1 MAVNVDLSN
10 VKVKYDIPHIV
21 EKLKTKVKELQP
33 SFISHNTDFKL
44 INELKKKYDKFE
56 NIVLIGNGGSVT
68 SFHAFHKAFSHKLK
82 KRVFVVTTMQ
92 PEVISFVKED
102 FPPKNT
108 LLIAISKSGNTVA
121 VIEALLALQE
131 NNEYKCLVITSKQGA
146 LWQIAEKNKYL
157 ALEHPE
163 IGGRF
168 SGTSE
173 VAYLPA
179 ALCGIDIKKI
189 AESSEKLYNKFYNID
204 NRNTAAQTALA
215 LSSLEYNG
223 VTEIFMPIYSA
234 QLDGFGNLIVQLLH
248 ESVCK
253 LGRGQTIYFS
263 SAPESQHHTNQRFFG
278 GRRNVAGMFLRTK
291 DSENE
296 VKLKISNKLQK
307 VQLND
312 ATLKILQGEKLSKA
326 LEYEFSGVYQNA
338 IRKNI
343 PVIDVSVDTADEKN
357 LGELIAFW
365 QLVAVYSA
373 LLRDVDPF
381 DQPAVEASKQISF
394 ELRKNKR

>member
-1 MAVNVDLSN
+1 MAVNVDLFN
-10 VKVKYDIPHIV
+10 VKVKFDIPHIV
-21 EKLKTKVKELQP
+21 EKLKAKVKELQP
-33 SFISHNTDFKL
+33 AFINHNTDFKL
-44 INELKKKYDKFE
+44 INEIKKKYDKYE
-56 NIVLIGNGGSVT
+56 NIVLIGNGGSIT
-68 SFHAFHKAFSHKLK
+68 SFHAYHKAFSSKLK
-82 KRVFVVTTMQ
+82 KKVFVITTMQ
-92 PEVISFVKED
+92 PEVLSFVKNNYLT
-102 FPPKNT
+102 KNT
-108 LLIAISKSGNTVA
+108 LIIAISKSGNTVGI
-121 VIEALLALQE
+121 IESLLALQE
-131 NNEYKCLVITSKQGA
+131 NNGYACIVITSKQGA
-146 LWQIAEKNKYL
+146 LWQIAEKNKYFV
-157 ALEHPE
+157 LEHPE

-179 ALCGIDIKKI
+179 ALVGIDIKKI
-189 AESSEKLYNKFYNID
+189 AESAEKLYCKFYKTENI
-204 NRNTAAQTALA
+204 AAQTALA

-223 VTEIFMPIYSA
+223 FTELFMPIYTA
-234 QLDGFGNLIVQLLH
+234 QLEGFGSLIVQLLH

-278 GRRNVAGMFLRTK
+278 GRRNVAGIFLHAKNSDT
-291 DSENE
+291 E
-296 VKLKISNKLQK
+296 VKLKIHNKLQK
-307 VQLND
+307 IQLND
-312 ATLKILQGEKLSKA
+312 STLKILQGEKLSKA

-343 PVIDVSVDTADEKN
+343 PVIDISVEIGDEKN

-373 LLRDVDPF
+373 LLRDVDAF

-394 ELRKNKR
+394 ELRKSR

>member
-21 EKLKTKVKELQP
+21 EKLKARVKELQP
-33 SFISHNTDFKL
+33 AFISYNTDFKL
-44 INELKKKYDKFE
+44 INEVKKKYGKYE

-68 SFHAFHKAFSHKLK
+68 SFHAYHKAFCHKLK
-82 KRVFVVTTMQ
+82 KKVFVVTTMQ
-92 PEVISFVKED
+92 PEVISFVKEN
-102 FPPKNT
+102 FPAKNT
-108 LLIAISKSGNTVA
+108 LIIAISKSGNTVG
-121 VIEALLALQE
+121 VIESLLALQE
-131 NNEYKCLVITSKQGA
+131 NNEYVCMVITSKQGA
-146 LWQIAEKNKYL
+146 LWQIAEKNKYF

-173 VAYLPA
+173 VSYLPA
-179 ALCGIDIKKI
+179 ALCGIDIKKMD
-189 AESSEKLYNKFYNID
+189 ESAQKLYNKFYKID
-204 NRNTAAQTALA
+204 EKNTAAQAALA

-223 VTEIFMPIYSA
+223 FTELFMPIYSA

-278 GRRNVAGMFLRTK
+278 GRRNVAGIFLRTK
-291 DSENE
+291 SSEEE

-312 ATLKILQGEKLSKA
+312 ATLKIFQGEKLSKA
-326 LEYEFSGVYQNA
+326 F
-338 IRKNI
+338 
-343 PVIDVSVDTADEKN
+343 
-357 LGELIAFW
+357 
-365 QLVAVYSA
+365 
-373 LLRDVDPF
+373 
-381 DQPAVEASKQISF
+381 
-394 ELRKNKR
+394 

>member
-33 SFISHNTDFKL
+33 SFISHNTDFKR
-44 INELKKKYDKFE
+44 INEIKKKYDKYE
-56 NIVLIGNGGSVT
+56 NIVLIGNGGSIT
-68 SFHAFHKAFSHKLK
+68 SFHAFHKAFAHRLR
-82 KRVFVVTTMQ
+82 KRAFVVTTMQ
-92 PEVISFVKED
+92 PEVISFVKEN
-102 FPPKNT
+102 FPAKNT
-108 LLIAISKSGNTVA
+108 LLIAISKSGNTVG
-121 VIEALLALQE
+121 VIESLLALQE
-131 NNEYKCLVITSKQGA
+131 NNEYACIAITSKQGT
-146 LWQIAEKNKYL
+146 LWQITEEKKYL

-179 ALCGIDIKKI
+179 ALCGIDIKKVDE
-189 AESSEKLYNKFYNID
+189 AAQKVYNKFYKIENI
-204 NRNTAAQTALA
+204 AAQTALA

-223 VTEIFMPIYSA
+223 FTELFMPIYSS

-253 LGRGQTIYFS
+253 LGRGQTVYFS

-278 GRRNVAGMFLRTK
+278 GRRNVAGVFLRTK
-291 DSENE
+291 NSETE

-307 VQLND
+307 IQLND

-326 LEYEFSGVYQNA
+326 LEYEFSGVYQNT

-394 ELRKNKR
+394 ELRKK

>member
-1 MAVNVDLSN
+1 MGVNVDLSN
-10 VKVKYDIPHIV
+10 VKVKYEVPHIV
-21 EKLKTKVKELQP
+21 DKLKSKVKELQP
-33 SFISHNTDFKL
+33 SFLNHNTDFKL
-44 INELKKKYDKFE
+44 INEIKKKYDKFE
-56 NIVLIGNGGSVT
+56 NIVVIGNGGSIT
-68 SFHAFHKAFSHKLK
+68 SFHAFHKAFSHRLK

-92 PEVISFVKED
+92 PEVISFVKNN
-102 FPPKNT
+102 FSSKNT
-108 LLIAISKSGNTVA
+108 LLIAISKSGNTVG
-121 VIEALLALQE
+121 VIESLLALQE
-131 NNEYKCLVITSKQGA
+131 NNEYACIVITSKQGT
-146 LWQIAEKNKYL
+146 LRQIAEKNKYF
-157 ALEHPE
+157 AIEHPE

-173 VAYLPA
+173 VAYIPA

-189 AESSEKLYNKFYNID
+189 AESAEKMYNKFYNID
-204 NRNTAAQTALA
+204 NRNLAAQTALA

-223 VTEIFMPIYSA
+223 FTELFMPVYST
-234 QLDGFGNLIVQLLH
+234 QLEGFGNLIVQLLH

-253 LGRGQTIYFS
+253 LGRGQTVYFS

-278 GRRNVAGMFLRTK
+278 GRRNVAGIFLRTK
-291 DSENE
+291 SSENE
-296 VKLKISNKLQK
+296 IKLKISNKLQK
-307 VQLND
+307 LQLND

-338 IRKNI
+338 VRKNI
-343 PVIDVSVDTADEKN
+343 PIIDVSVDNADEKS

-373 LLRDVDPF
+373 LLRDVDAF

-394 ELRKNKR
+394 ELRKR